1 MLLVHGAPDSR
12 EARLSTEDWGGVEM
26 AQQLGQMI
34 RPLLVVMI
42 IAGWISA
49 GMREHEAEFTQEWV
63 QRFGNT
69 AIAGKSAVPPA
80 TYKAW
85 YKQFKKTGVR
95 PAEWL
100 ATLSSGPPTGS
111 II

>member
-1 MLLVHGAPDSR
+1 
-12 EARLSTEDWGGVEM
+12 
-26 AQQLGQMI
+26 
-34 RPLLVVMI
+34 VV

-49 GMREHEAEFTQEWV
+49 GMREHEAEFAQAWA

-69 AIAGKSAVPPA
+69 PTTATAVPPA

-85 YKQFKKTGVR
+85 YKQFKKTGIR

-100 ATLSSGPPTGS
+100 ATLATGPPGS
-111 II
+111 TLV

>member
-1 MLLVHGAPDSR
+1 MARHV
-12 EARLSTEDWGGVEM
+12 ARLT
-26 AQQLGQMI
+26 Q
-34 RPLLVVMI
+34 PLLLFVV

-49 GMREHEAEFTQEWV
+49 GMREHEAEFAQAWA

-69 AIAGKSAVPPA
+69 PTTAAAVPPA

-85 YKQFKKTGVR
+85 YKQFKKTGIR

-100 ATLSSGPPTGS
+100 ATLATGPPGS
-111 II
+111 TLV